1 MTLAYTKYS
10 LYFTMGHKMPPKIL
24 FRMKVISRVMQVS
37 LKLTSGRF
45 MAAIQACSLE
55 AMLPVSINM
64 PLMPRESDKQIITK
78 AGKSTF
84 LRFRFK
90 KN

>member
-1 MTLAYTKYS
+1 
-10 LYFTMGHKMPPKIL
+10 
-24 FRMKVISRVMQVS
+24 
-37 LKLTSGRF
+37 
-45 MAAIQACSLE
+45 MAAIQARSLE

-84 LRFRFK
+84 LRFRFLK
-90 KN
+90 KLKSGKVQNLGF

>member
-1 MTLAYTKYS
+1 
-10 LYFTMGHKMPPKIL
+10 
-24 FRMKVISRVMQVS
+24 
-37 LKLTSGRF
+37 
-45 MAAIQACSLE
+45 MAAIQARSLQ

-64 PLMPRESDKQIITK
+64 PLMPRESDKQIITN

-84 LRFRFK
+84 LRFRFL